1 MSTQKTR
8 LEDVDYYL
16 PLCDE
21 DGDLDHEAYY
31 QRNQL
36 AQGRDFAHDFGL
48 TGVSDYAAV
57 IVRYHFPDIDVADVT
72 AAVRKALIDL
82 GLTLN
87 RIGEEIIGIDRG
99 DPEVVDPDD
108 GPFVSIG
115 EDELFAAIANVRKQI
130 AQT

>member
-1 MSTQKTR
+1 MITQKTR

-16 PLCDE
+16 PLYDE

-31 QRNQL
+31 HRNQL

-57 IVRYHFPDIDVADVT
+57 IVRYHFPDIAVADAT
-72 AAVRKALIDL
+72 TTVRKALIDL
-82 GLTLN
+82 GLTLD

-99 DPEVVDPDD
+99 DPEVADPDD
-108 GPFVSIG
+108 VPFVSIG
-115 EDELFAAIANVRKQI
+115 EDELFAAIANVRRQLTK
-130 AQT
+130 